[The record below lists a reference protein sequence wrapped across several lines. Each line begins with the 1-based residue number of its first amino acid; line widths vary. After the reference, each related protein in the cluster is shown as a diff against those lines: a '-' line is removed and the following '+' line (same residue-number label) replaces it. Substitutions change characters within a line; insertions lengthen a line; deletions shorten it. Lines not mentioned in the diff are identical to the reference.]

1 MIEVRGVSKR
11 FGEKTAVDS
20 VSFEVDDEIL
30 GLLGP
35 NGSGKSTLMKII
47 AGVLKPDS
55 GDVIVNGRSVRDN
68 PIEVKEVVGFVPEAP
83 VLYESLT
90 PLELFNFIGGV
101 RKIEAAILRER
112 VERLA
117 EALDFKAMNE
127 LVGNLSFGNKQKV
140 SIISALLHNPPV
152 IVLDEAFN
160 GLDVA
165 SVKLLRDLIF
175 QLRDSGRDIVISTHI
190 MPIAERI
197 CDRVLIIQNG
207 RIIAEGTPE
216 ELRKDE
222 ELEEV
227 FLKLTKTEKEVAPLL
242 EVLASE

>member
-68 PIEVKEVVGFVPEAP
+68 PIKVKEVVGFVPEAP

-90 PLELFNFIGGV
+90 PLELFNFIGGI

-216 ELRKDE
+216 ELRRDE